1 MNAEVT
7 ILVDRKENVL
17 SVPVQAIIEY
27 SGKDHVAL
35 RTPSGFE
42 RREVELG
49 DTNDKFVEVTKG
61 ITAGAVVALNPLTLI
76 SENEKRELFGVN
88 GKSAGKKDWVG
99 FAKAKDAEVAA
110 GGATEP
116 GKAALAAA
124 GKGGEL
130 AIARGGDPAKAK
142 AKGRTKGAGGGGFG
156 GPFAAK
162 FQNISPEDRQ
172 KMRTA
177 SPEERNEILKR
188 AGFTDDEL
196 EQMRQM
202 REQRG
207 GGRPGGGGRGPEGG
221 GN

>member
-1 MNAEVT
+1 M
-7 ILVDRKENVL
+7 
-17 SVPVQAIIEY
+17 
-27 SGKDHVAL
+27 
-35 RTPSGFE
+35 
-42 RREVELG
+42 
-49 DTNDKFVEVTKG
+49 
-61 ITAGAVVALNPLTLI
+61 TLI
-76 SENEKRELFGVN
+76 SENEKRELFGVD

-116 GKAALAAA
+116 GKAAPAAA

-130 AIARGGDPAKAK
+130 ASAKGGDPAKAK

-172 KMRTA
+172 KMKTA
-177 SPEERNEILKR
+177 SPEERNEILKK

-202 REQRG
+202 REQRW
-207 GGRPGGGGRGPEGG
+207 RWRWRWRRWWLRRRRLQAAAVVAAPREEVTSRESQLE
-221 GN
+221 